1 VSHSFT
7 VESIS
12 GSRFFFVCVENLCGT
27 VAPVFLYFLFKRLE
41 VCNRR
46 NKAGQEVILSYV
58 CSFKLF
64 KTIDYWF
71 IEPKYQTAFKFL

>member
-1 VSHSFT
+1 VD
-7 VESIS
+7 
-12 GSRFFFVCVENLCGT
+12 
-27 VAPVFLYFLFKRLE
+27 PVFLYFLFKRLE